1 MKILTC
7 DYCGRGLGR
16 THGVRCCGRS
26 ECREKWLH
34 DDAERNR
41 TRAALAIIRDEHRA
55 SRTRSRQAQE
65 ILSAYAGD
73 IASMR
78 AGRHDP
84 ITVPGVTCIDCGA
97 VLKESAAADETRCA
111 KCRRR
116 RKDWLLRLTEWL
128 RSRPAPTPGHCP
140 VCGMKKKAGKPYCS
154 DPCANEAAHW
164 EAVAAWLDGTGPDP
178 TKPDNTKQEG
188 AR

>member
-1 MKILTC
+1 MTMRRNEETRMLALTVAC
-7 DYCGRGLGR
+7 LAGTVADIAR
-16 THGVRCCGRS
+16 T
-26 ECREKWLH
+26 
-34 DDAERNR
+34 
-41 TRAALAIIRDEHRA
+41 AACMPCSPD
-55 SRTRSRQAQE
+55 T
-65 ILSAYAGD
+65 

-84 ITVPGVTCIDCGA
+84 IPVPGVTCIDCGD
-97 VLKESAAADETRCA
+97 VLKESAAADGLRCA

-116 RKDWLLRLTEWL
+116 RKDWLLRLSEWL
-128 RSRPAPTPGHCP
+128 RSRPAPMPGHCP
-140 VCGMKKKAGKPYCS
+140 VCGIKKKAGKPYCS

-164 EAVAAWLDGTGPDP
+164 EAVAAWLDGRGPDP